1 MEKWESRVKQ
11 ETEIDSN
18 GQVAECRRMVSDY
31 CEKYLPVPLY
41 NAAGSALSI
50 AGSSPALTTKIL
62 VLIDKAFDSNIEKL
76 TKKRNLVSFE
86 GVN

>member
-1 MEKWESRVKQ
+1 MEKWDSRVKQ

-50 AGSSPALTTKIL
+50 AGSSPALTTMSKRYSA
-62 VLIDKAFDSNIEKL
+62 VSPKTHLIYGRF
-76 TKKRNLVSFE
+76 
-86 GVN
+86 